1 MNWREYVRNVTPYV
15 PGEQPKIDNLIKLNT
30 NENPYSPSPVVK
42 EELIRLAE
50 DYDCLRRYPKPDC
63 DALRDALSEYMN
75 IAPDKVFTGV
85 GSDDVI
91 CTIFSTFFHS
101 KLPVLFAD
109 ITYSFYEVW
118 AEYVGFPKELIPVKD
133 DLSIDINDYRKENGG
148 IVIANP
154 NAPTGLMLPLSKI
167 EEILKFN
174 RDSIVIVDEAYI
186 DFGGESAVKL
196 IDKYDNLIVTQT
208 YSKSRNLAGL
218 RIGMAFA
225 SAELI
230 SKIKAVKFSVNSY
243 TMNEPSL
250 RIASAVLKDEKH
262 FRECC
267 DKVMKTREWSCE
279 EFKKLGFVF
288 PESSSNFVF
297 VTHPKVNA
305 NDIYKALREKGI
317 LVRHFSKP
325 ERIDNYLRISI
336 GTDDEMKAL
345 FEALREIIPQ

>member
-42 EELIRLAE
+42 EELIKLAE

-63 DALRDALSEYMN
+63 DALRDALSEYMG
-75 IAPDKVFTGV
+75 ISPDKIFTGV

-91 CTIFSTFFHS
+91 CTVFSTFFHS
-101 KLPVLFAD
+101 LLPVLFAD

-133 DLSIDINDYRKENGG
+133 DLSIDINDYRRENGG

-154 NAPTGLMLPLSKI
+154 NAPTGLALPLAKI
-167 EEILKFN
+167 EEILSFN
-174 RDSIVIVDEAYI
+174 KDSIVIVDEAYI
-186 DFGGESAVKL
+186 DFGGESAVSL

-230 SKIKAVKFSVNSY
+230 SKIKAIKFSINSY

-250 RIASAVLKDEKH
+250 RLASAVLKDEKY

-267 DKVMKTREWSCE
+267 DKVIKTREWSVK
-279 EFKKLGFVF
+279 EFKKLGFEF

-305 NDIYKALREKGI
+305 NDIYKALRERGI
-317 LVRHFSKP
+317 LVRHFSIP
-325 ERIDNYLRISI
+325 RIDNYLRISI

-345 FEALREIIPQ
+345 FSALNEIIK

>member
-42 EELIRLAE
+42 DELIKLAE

-63 DALRDALSEYMN
+63 DALRDALSEYMG
-75 IAPDKVFTGV
+75 ISPDKVFTGV

-101 KLPVLFAD
+101 SLPVLFAD

-133 DLSIDINDYRKENGG
+133 DLSIDINDYRRENGG

-154 NAPTGLMLPLSKI
+154 NAPTGLALPLSKI
-167 EEILKFN
+167 EEILSFN
-174 RDSIVIVDEAYI
+174 KDSIVIVDEAYI

-230 SKIKAVKFSVNSY
+230 SKIKAIKFSINSY

-250 RIASAVLKDEKH
+250 RLASAVLKDEKY

-267 DKVMKTREWSCE
+267 DKVIKTREWSTE
-279 EFKKLGFVF
+279 EFKKLGFEF

-305 NDIYKALREKGI
+305 NDIYKALRERGI
-317 LVRHFSKP
+317 LVRHFSIP
-325 ERIDNYLRISI
+325 RIDNYLRISI

-345 FEALREIIPQ
+345 FSALNEIIK

>member
-30 NENPYSPSPVVK
+30 NENPYSPSKVVK
-42 EELIRLAE
+42 DELLKLAE

-75 IAPDKVFTGV
+75 LDANKIFTGV

-91 CTIFSTFFHS
+91 CTVFSTFFHS
-101 KLPVLFAD
+101 SLPVLFAD

-118 AEYVGFPKELIPVKD
+118 AEYVGFLKELIPVKD
-133 DLSIDINDYRKENGG
+133 DLSIDINDYRRENGG

-154 NAPTGLMLPLSKI
+154 NAPTGLALPLSKI
-167 EEILKFN
+167 EEILQFN

-225 SAELI
+225 SEELI
-230 SKIKAVKFSVNSY
+230 SKIKAVKFSINSY

-250 RIASAVLKDEKH
+250 RLASAVLKDEKY

-267 DKVMKTREWSCE
+267 DKVIKTREWSAE
-279 EFKKLGFVF
+279 EFKKLGFEF

-305 NDIYKALREKGI
+305 NDIYKALRERGI
-317 LVRHFSKP
+317 LVRHFSIP
-325 ERIDNYLRISI
+325 RIDNYLRISI

-345 FEALREIIPQ
+345 FSALKDII

>member
-42 EELIRLAE
+42 DELIKLAE

-63 DALRDALSEYMN
+63 DALRDALSEYMG
-75 IAPDKVFTGV
+75 ISPDKIFTGV

-101 KLPVLFAD
+101 SLPVLFAD

-133 DLSIDINDYRKENGG
+133 DLSIDINDYRRENGG

-154 NAPTGLMLPLSKI
+154 NAPTGLALPLSKI
-167 EEILKFN
+167 EEILSFN
-174 RDSIVIVDEAYI
+174 KDSIVIVDEAYI

-225 SAELI
+225 SPELI
-230 SKIKAVKFSVNSY
+230 SKIKAIKFSINSY

-250 RIASAVLKDEKH
+250 RLASAVLKDEKY

-267 DKVMKTREWSCE
+267 DKVIKTREWSSE
-279 EFKKLGFVF
+279 EFKKLGFEF

-305 NDIYKALREKGI
+305 NDIYKALRERGI
-317 LVRHFSKP
+317 LVRHFSIP
-325 ERIDNYLRISI
+325 RIDNYLRISI

-345 FEALREIIPQ
+345 FSALNEIIK

>member
-1 MNWREYVRNVTPYV
+1 MNWRDYVKNVTPYV
-15 PGEQPKIDNLIKLNT
+15 PGEQPKIANLIKLNT
-30 NENPYSPSPVVK
+30 NENPYSPSKVAK
-42 EELIRLAE
+42 EELLKLAE
-50 DYDCLRRYPKPDC
+50 DYDSLRRYPKPDC

-75 IAPDKVFTGV
+75 LSPDKIFTGV

-91 CTIFSTFFHS
+91 YTLFTTFFHS
-101 KLPVLFAD
+101 ELPVLFAD

-118 AEYVGFPKELIPVKD
+118 AEFCGFNKELIPVKE

-154 NAPTGLMLPLSKI
+154 NAPTGKFLPLEKI
-167 EEILKFN
+167 EEVLKFN
-174 RDSIVIVDEAYI
+174 KDSIVIVDEAYI

-218 RIGMAFA
+218 RIGMAYA
-225 SAELI
+225 NPEII
-230 SKIKAVKFSVNSY
+230 SKIKAVKFSINSY

-250 RIASAVLKDEKH
+250 RVASAILKDEAY

-267 DKVMKTREWSCE
+267 DKVIKTREWSSE

-288 PESSSNFVF
+288 PESKANFVF
-297 VTHPKVNA
+297 VTHPKMHA
-305 NDIYKALREKGI
+305 NDIYKALRERGI
-317 LVRHFSKP
+317 LVRHFSL
-325 ERIDNYLRISI
+325 ESIDNYLRISI
-336 GTDDEMKAL
+336 GTDEEMKTLFAAL
-345 FEALREIIPQ
+345 SEILK

>member
-1 MNWREYVRNVTPYV
+1 MNWREYVRNVTPYI
-15 PGEQPKIDNLIKLNT
+15 PGEQPKIENLIKLNT
-30 NENPYSPSPVVK
+30 NENPYPPSGVVK
-42 EELIRLAE
+42 DELKKLAE
-50 DYDCLRRYPKPDC
+50 DYDCLRRYPKPNC
-63 DALRDALSEYMN
+63 DALEEALSEYMGLPREQ
-75 IAPDKVFTGV
+75 IFTGV

-91 CTIFSTFFHS
+91 CTLFLTFFHS

-118 AEYVGFPKELIPVKD
+118 AEFAGFPKELIPVKE

-154 NAPTGLMLPLSKI
+154 NAPTGKALPLSQI
-167 EEILKFN
+167 EEVLKFN
-174 RDSIVIVDEAYI
+174 RDSIVIVDEAYV
-186 DFGGESAVKL
+186 DFGAESAISL
-196 IDKYDNLIVTQT
+196 INKYDNLIVTQT

-230 SKIKAVKFSVNSY
+230 AKVKAIKFSINSY

-250 RIASAVLKDEKH
+250 RLASAVLKDEKY

-267 DKVMKTREWSCE
+267 DKVIKTREWSVE
-279 EFKKLGFVF
+279 EFKKLGFSF
-288 PESSSNFVF
+288 PESSANFVF

-305 NDIYKALREKGI
+305 NDIYKALRERGI
-317 LVRHFSKP
+317 LVRHFSIP
-325 ERIDNYLRISI
+325 RIDNYLRISI
-336 GTDDEMKAL
+336 GTDEEMKAL
-345 FEALREIIPQ
+345 FEALKEIVK

>member
-15 PGEQPKIDNLIKLNT
+15 PGEQPKINNLIKLNT

-42 EELIRLAE
+42 EELIKLAE

-63 DALRDALSEYMN
+63 DALRDALSEYMG
-75 IAPDKVFTGV
+75 ISPDKIFTGV

-101 KLPVLFAD
+101 SLPVLFAD

-154 NAPTGLMLPLSKI
+154 NAPTGLALPLSKI
-167 EEILKFN
+167 EEVLSFN

-225 SAELI
+225 NPELI
-230 SKIKAVKFSVNSY
+230 SKIKAIKFSINSY

-250 RIASAVLKDEKH
+250 RLASAVLKDEKY

-267 DKVMKTREWSCE
+267 DKVIKTREWSVE
-279 EFKKLGFVF
+279 EFKKLGFEF

-297 VTHPKVNA
+297 VSHPKVNA
-305 NDIYKALREKGI
+305 NDIYKALRERGI
-317 LVRHFSKP
+317 LVRHFSIP
-325 ERIDNYLRISI
+325 RIDKYLRISI

-345 FEALREIIPQ
+345 FAALKEIV

>member
-42 EELIRLAE
+42 DELIKLAE

-63 DALRDALSEYMN
+63 DALRDALSEYMGTS
-75 IAPDKVFTGV
+75 PDKVFTGV

-101 KLPVLFAD
+101 SLPVLFAD

-133 DLSIDINDYRKENGG
+133 DLSIDINDYRRENGG

-154 NAPTGLMLPLSKI
+154 NAPTGLALPLSKI
-167 EEILKFN
+167 EEILSFN
-174 RDSIVIVDEAYI
+174 KDSIVIVDEAYI

-230 SKIKAVKFSVNSY
+230 SKIKAIKFSINSY

-250 RIASAVLKDEKH
+250 RLASAVLKDEKY

-267 DKVMKTREWSCE
+267 DKVIKTREWSTE
-279 EFKKLGFVF
+279 ELKKLGFEF

-305 NDIYKALREKGI
+305 NDIYKALRERGI
-317 LVRHFSKP
+317 LVRHFSIP
-325 ERIDNYLRISI
+325 RIDNYLRISI

-345 FEALREIIPQ
+345 FSALNEIIK

>member
-1 MNWREYVRNVTPYV
+1 MNWREYVKEVTPYV
-15 PGEQPKIDNLIKLNT
+15 PGEQPKINNLIKLNT
-30 NENPYSPSPVVK
+30 NENPYPPSKLAK
-42 EELIRLAE
+42 EALEKLAE
-50 DYDCLRRYPKPDC
+50 DYDSLRRYPKPDC

-75 IAPDKVFTGV
+75 MSPDKIFTGV

-91 CTIFSTFFHS
+91 FVLFTTFFHS
-101 KLPVLFAD
+101 DKPVLFAD

-118 AEYVGFPKELIPVKD
+118 ADFFGFKKELIPVKD

-154 NAPTGLMLPLSKI
+154 NAPTGEILPLEKI
-167 EEILKFN
+167 EEVLKFN
-174 RDSIVIVDEAYI
+174 RDSVVIVDEAYI

-225 SAELI
+225 NPELI
-230 SKIKAVKFSVNSY
+230 AKIKAVKFSINSY

-250 RIASAVLKDEKH
+250 RVAAAVLKDEDYFK
-262 FRECC
+262 ECC
-267 DKVMKTREWSCE
+267 EKVIKTREWSVE

-288 PESSSNFVF
+288 PESKANFVF
-297 VTHPKVNA
+297 VTHPEYNA
-305 NDIYKALREKGI
+305 NDIYAALRERSI
-317 LVRHFSKP
+317 LVRHFSI

-336 GTDDEMKAL
+336 GTDEEMKAL
-345 FEALREIIPQ
+345 FEALKEIIK

>member
-42 EELIRLAE
+42 EELIKLAE

-63 DALRDALSEYMN
+63 DALRDALSEYMGMS
-75 IAPDKVFTGV
+75 PDKIFTGV

-91 CTIFSTFFHS
+91 CTVFSTFFHS
-101 KLPVLFAD
+101 SLPVLFAD

-133 DLSIDINDYRKENGG
+133 DLSIDINDYRRENGG

-154 NAPTGLMLPLSKI
+154 NAPTGLALPLAKI
-167 EEILKFN
+167 EEILSFN
-174 RDSIVIVDEAYI
+174 KDSIVIVDEAYI
-186 DFGGESAVKL
+186 DFGGESAVSL

-230 SKIKAVKFSVNSY
+230 SKIKAIKFSINSY

-250 RIASAVLKDEKH
+250 RLASAVLKDEKY

-267 DKVMKTREWSCE
+267 DKVIKTREWSVK
-279 EFKKLGFVF
+279 EFKKLGFEF

-305 NDIYKALREKGI
+305 NDIYKALRERGI
-317 LVRHFSKP
+317 LVRHFSIP
-325 ERIDNYLRISI
+325 RIDNYLRISI

-345 FEALREIIPQ
+345 FSALYEIIK